1 MRQFLLAVMVW
12 FDSNGVRSV
21 RRVTGFSCA
30 GTPLE
35 RVMLT
40 HELVQHLF
48 GESPHPLRERMER
61 WFVASRRYAAFV
73 EANAPKIR
81 KKLHVRTDPDSL
93 ADLQLELETA
103 FCLLTEGAF
112 ALAYEPGVEG
122 KRAGPDF
129 AVTYTSS
136 QRFLLEVTR
145 THVRDRTAS
154 THEAAADRLVDVAG
168 GKLRQMAP
176 SVVNVLLIGARLDEA
191 IAGQLPD
198 ALNRL
203 LRRVERGESAVL
215 ARYGFASRSVFFAHF
230 QRLSQLVVRDPDDV
244 TSEYFATWAN
254 PQARQ
259 ALPARVRT
267 ALLRSLRQAGP
278 G

>member
-1 MRQFLLAVMVW
+1 
-12 FDSNGVRSV
+12 
-21 RRVTGFSCA
+21 
-30 GTPLE
+30 
-35 RVMLT
+35 MLT
-40 HELVQHLF
+40 RELVQHLF
-48 GESPHPLRERMER
+48 GESQHPLRERMER
-61 WFVASRRYAAFV
+61 WIVASRRYAAFV

-136 QRFLLEVTR
+136 LRFLLEVTR
-145 THVRDRTAS
+145 THARDRIAI
-154 THEAAADRLVDVAG
+154 THETAADRLVDVAG
-168 GKLRQMAP
+168 GKLRQLAP
-176 SVVNVLLIGARLDEA
+176 SVNNVLLIGAGLDEA
-191 IAGQLPD
+191 VADHLPD

-230 QRLSQLVVRDPDDV
+230 QRLTQIVIRDPEDV
-244 TSEYFATWAN
+244 TAEFFASWAN

-259 ALPARVRT
+259 SLPARART
-267 ALLRSLRQAGP
+267 ALLRSLRKPGP
-278 G
+278 S